1 MFRGGHADAAQNRL
15 HAWLAAANAVLL
27 LVASTFFLAAL
38 ALRPPEAGADGGA
51 DTPAILAGDRA
62 VSASSAKCST
72 I

>member
-1 MFRGGHADAAQNRL
+1 MPPSDPVPSRFIASRP
-15 HAWLAAANAVLL
+15 AAANAVLL